1 MSESN
6 EIHRRGFALR
16 AFAVVAGLFGVPGL
30 AAIVDPMLK
39 SADAA
44 WSDAGPAADLKEG
57 EAKKFTYE
65 IAAGWEKRKE
75 VGFLLKQGEKI
86 VAFSA
91 RCTHLGCK
99 VRFEGSEF
107 RCPCHK
113 GVFDLEGKPRSGPV
127 SEPLR
132 RYEVRLEKGQV
143 KVRV

>member
-1 MSESN
+1 MSDSN

-30 AAIVDPMLK
+30 AAVVDPVLK
-39 SADAA
+39 SASAG
-44 WSDAGPAADLKEG
+44 WSDAGAAADLKEG

-65 IAAGWEKRKE
+65 IAAGWETRKE
-75 VGFLLKQGEKI
+75 VGFLLKRGEEI

-113 GVFDLEGKPRSGPV
+113 GVFGIDGKPKSGPV

-132 RYEVRLEKGQV
+132 RFSARVEKGRI